1 MLNKSIVSVDSLCYT
16 INNKSLV
23 DKISF
28 NIESGDM
35 VSIVGP
41 NGSGKSTLVKLI
53 SGELNPSSGNIFIN
67 NIANFKWNVKELSKY
82 RSVLPQSNSLSFPF
96 SVLDIVKMGRYPY
109 REIEENNITEK
120 ICKDIINIFDLNN
133 FINQNYMTL
142 SGGEKQRVQ
151 LARVLAQIW
160 SEQNYEKLLILDEP
174 TSYLD
179 ISHQYALFDLLKTI
193 NGKGLTI
200 LMVLHDL
207 NHALMYSNKLIMLK
221 SSKLMSYGKTA
232 DVATKSR
239 LEDIFNVSVDIIKNN
254 DRPFVVFSKKGA
266 NNG

>member
-1 MLNKSIVSVDSLCYT
+1 MLNKSILSVDSLCYT

-23 DKISF
+23 DQMSF

-53 SGELNPSSGNIFIN
+53 SGELNPSSGDIFIN
-67 NIANFKWNVKELSKY
+67 NISNFKWDVKELSKY

-120 ICKDIINIFDLNN
+120 ICKDIIDIFDLNN

-221 SSKLMSYGKTA
+221 SSKLISYGKTA

-239 LEDIFNVSVDIIKNN
+239 LEDIFNVCVDIIKNN
-254 DRPFVVFSKKGA
+254 DKPVVVFSKKGA